1 VVYKVGADA
10 AQVPEQRDLEAF
22 EQIRPDAAELE
33 DLRRVNPPSWQD
45 DLGPLD
51 LRVPDPDPAY
61 ITVDEEL
68 QIRPVLDGIKGGLAC

>member
-33 DLRRVNPPSWQD
+33 DLRRVNPPS
-45 DLGPLD
+45 
-51 LRVPDPDPAY
+51 
-61 ITVDEEL
+61 
-68 QIRPVLDGIKGGLAC
+68 